1 MDKVDDVDV
10 DPSIRSTLSTKSIPF
25 TLSIRGGSL
34 LSYPF
39 MSRKNR
45 ERLPTSQPQQPLQ
58 NLGAALGKLPEAR
71 LEQDP
76 NPPQPAEVPLWK
88 CGRVV
93 LRRETA
99 HRGGKVVVVVDQFA
113 SHLPLS
119 FIEKTARQLKHA
131 CGVGGTVKGRTIE
144 IQGEQVTNVRTKLIE
159 LGFEVAGV
167 R

>member
-1 MDKVDDVDV
+1 
-10 DPSIRSTLSTKSIPF
+10 
-25 TLSIRGGSL
+25 
-34 LSYPF
+34 
-39 MSRKNR
+39 MSRRNR
-45 ERLPTSQPQQPLQ
+45 DRLPTNQPQQPLQ
-58 NLGAALGKLPEAR
+58 NLGAALGKPPEPR
-71 LEQDP
+71 PEEDLS
-76 NPPQPAEVPLWK
+76 PPQGAEVPLWK

-119 FIEKTARQLKHA
+119 FIEKTARQLRQA

-144 IQGEQVTNVRTKLIE
+144 IQGEQLTNVRTTLIE

>member
-1 MDKVDDVDV
+1 
-10 DPSIRSTLSTKSIPF
+10 
-25 TLSIRGGSL
+25 
-34 LSYPF
+34 
-39 MSRKNR
+39 MSRRNR
-45 ERLPTSQPQQPLQ
+45 DRLPTNQPQQPLQ
-58 NLGAALGKLPEAR
+58 NLGAALGKTPEPR
-71 LEQDP
+71 PEEDLS
-76 NPPQPAEVPLWK
+76 PPQPADIPLWK

-119 FIEKTARQLKHA
+119 FIEKTARQLRQA

-144 IQGEQVTNVRTKLIE
+144 IQGEQVANVRTKLIE

-167 R
+167 K